1 MKKSP
6 LDHYIELEST
16 DQHVFRAYVA
26 APLKPPKGA
35 LVILQEMDQRGLG
48 HSADRTASAGGAVA
62 RPGVNAYVRAVAKS
76 YANEGYLAI
85 APSTFSR
92 GRSGRDYGYLYDESQ
107 HKAHPRIVRPLQA
120 LASPLVM
127 LDIQAAIGHGRLNVS
142 SGRVGMLGF
151 CWGGLLAWRAA
162 CRMEDVRATVCYY
175 GGGMTEAGD
184 LAQKARCPVLVHMGQ
199 DNQWMTQA
207 SIEAFRSAHSQPAHG
222 QPTAPG
228 EDSNLETTSPEVQV
242 LGYEADYGFDHP
254 QRRAFN
260 KSAALLASQRTRQF
274 LAQHLL
280 ADLD

>member
-1 MKKSP
+1 MTKP
-6 LDHYIELEST
+6 ALDHYIELESA

-26 APLKPPKGA
+26 APLKPVKAA

-92 GRSGRDYGYLYDESQ
+92 GRSGRDYGYLYDEGQ

-127 LDIQAAIGHGRLNVS
+127 LDIQAAIDFARTHAD
-142 SGRVGMLGF
+142 SGQVGVVGF

-162 CRMEDVRATVCYY
+162 GSLDHVAAAVCYY
-175 GGGMTEAGD
+175 GGGMTGEEER
-184 LAQKARCPVLVHMGQ
+184 AQPTRCPVLTHMGQ
-199 DNQWMTQA
+199 DNVWMSRA
-207 SIEAFRSAHSQPAHG
+207 SIEAFEAARQALAGPQ
-222 QPTAPG
+222 
-228 EDSNLETTSPEVQV
+228 VQV
-242 LGYEADYGFDHP
+242 HRYDASYGFDNP
-254 QRRAFN
+254 QRNASN
-260 KSAALLASQRTRQF
+260 KTAALLASQRTRQF
-274 LAQHLL
+274 LTQHLGT
-280 ADLD
+280 

>member
-6 LDHYIELEST
+6 LDHYIELESA

-26 APLKPPKGA
+26 APLTPPKGA

-107 HKAHPRIVRPLQA
+107 HKANPRIVRPLQA
-120 LASPLVM
+120 LTSPLVM
-127 LDIQAAIGHGRLNVS
+127 LDIQAAIDFARMHAD
-142 SGRVGMLGF
+142 SGQVGVVGF

-162 CRMEDVRATVCYY
+162 GSLDHVAAAVCYY
-175 GGGMTEAGD
+175 GGGMTGEEER
-184 LAQKARCPVLVHMGQ
+184 AQPTRCPVLTHMGQ
-199 DNQWMTQA
+199 DNLWMSRA
-207 SIEAFRSAHSQPAHG
+207 SIEAF
-222 QPTAPG
+222 
-228 EDSNLETTSPEVQV
+228 
-242 LGYEADYGFDHP
+242 EAARQALAGPPVAVHRYDASYGFDNP
-254 QRRAFN
+254 QRNASN
-260 KSAALLASQRTRQF
+260 KTAALLASQRTRQF
-274 LAQHLL
+274 LTQHLGT
-280 ADLD
+280 